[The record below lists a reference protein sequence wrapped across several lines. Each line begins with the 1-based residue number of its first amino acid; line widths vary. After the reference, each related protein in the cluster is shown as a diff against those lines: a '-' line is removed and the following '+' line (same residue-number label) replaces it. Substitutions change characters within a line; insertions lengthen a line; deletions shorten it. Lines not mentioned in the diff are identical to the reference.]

1 MKVAILGATS
11 FLARRCATHLARR
24 GHEVVPFVRPNGERN
39 EVQHDQL
46 ARPIDIANL
55 DQSFLDDVVQLDAI
69 VNCIGAGVQPN
80 HAETTSSIWQANA
93 FAPIRLIELLAERG
107 YQGKLITF
115 GSYFE
120 LGEINATHLLDEE
133 EFLANRAP
141 LPNAYCRSKRALTR
155 YVTDRHA
162 TGLPFEHL
170 HCILTN
176 LYGPGENP
184 ERLIPYI
191 FRQVAARQPMHFSHG
206 SQQRQ
211 YTHVD
216 DVAAWLS
223 ATLELQNGTTGIFN
237 LTNETVSTV
246 REVIEQ
252 TLAFLADREFTLP
265 PIEFDE
271 LSKRDLS
278 MRYLALSCE
287 RARNE
292 LGWNP
297 SISLANGIAN
307 YHDSTERDI
316 HSSPSI

>member
-24 GHEVVPFVRPNGERN
+24 GHEVIPFTRPNARKN

-46 ARPIDIANL
+46 AQTIDIANL
-55 DQSFLDDVVQLDAI
+55 GKSFLYDLMQFDAI

-93 FAPIRLIELLAERG
+93 FAPISLIELLAECVYR
-107 YQGKLITF
+107 GKLITF

-120 LGEINATHLLDEE
+120 LGEINARHLLDEE
-133 EFLANRAP
+133 EFLASRAP

-155 YVTDRHA
+155 YAADRHA

-176 LYGPGENP
+176 LYGPGENL

-191 FRQVAARQPMHFSHG
+191 FRQVAAGQPMHFSLG

-223 ATLELQNGTTGIFN
+223 ATLELQNGATGIFN

-246 REVIEQ
+246 REVIEE
-252 TLAFLADREFTLP
+252 TLAFLANRKFALP
-265 PIEFDE
+265 PIEFAE

-278 MRYLALSCE
+278 MSYLALSSE
-287 RARNE
+287 RARKE

-297 SISLANGIAN
+297 SISLAQGIAS

>member
-11 FLARRCATHLARR
+11 FLAGRCATHLARR
-24 GHEVVPFVRPNGERN
+24 DHEVVPFTRPNKKKN
-39 EVQHDQL
+39 EVQHDRI
-46 ARPIDIANL
+46 ARSINIANL
-55 DQSFLDDVVQLDAI
+55 DQHFLADIVQFDVI

-93 FAPIRLIELLAERG
+93 FGPIRLIELLAESEYR
-107 YQGKLITF
+107 GKLITF

-120 LGEINATHLLDEE
+120 LGEINARRLLDEE

-141 LPNAYCRSKRALTR
+141 LPNAYCRSKRTLTR
-155 YVTDRHA
+155 YAADRQA

-176 LYGPGENP
+176 LYGPGENQ

-191 FRQVAARQPMHFSHG
+191 FRQVAAGQPMRFSHG

-223 ATLELQNGTTGIFN
+223 VTLEVQNGATGIFN

-252 TLAFLADREFTLP
+252 TLAFLAERDVPLST
-265 PIEFDE
+265 IAFDE
-271 LSKRDLS
+271 LSRRDLS
-278 MRYLALSCE
+278 MSYLALSSK
-287 RARNE
+287 RAREE

-297 SISLANGIAN
+297 SISLAQGIAS
-307 YHDSTERDI
+307 YHDFTERDI
-316 HSSPSI
+316 HSSR